1 MPQAFLASLLFAA
14 ALARP
19 QYPAPAAVVE
29 PTYPDLPP
37 TYAYTYGVKV
47 FKYPNISYYLNIFY
61 VFNVKDDTSLVNFAA
76 NEHRDGPAAAGSY
89 QVALPDGRTQTV
101 TYTAGLVSLNI
112 LSA

>member
-1 MPQAFLASLLFAA
+1 M
-14 ALARP
+14 
-19 QYPAPAAVVE
+19 
-29 PTYPDLPP
+29 
-37 TYAYTYGVKV
+37 
-47 FKYPNISYYLNIFY
+47 NIFY

-112 LSA
+112 LSAFPWVN